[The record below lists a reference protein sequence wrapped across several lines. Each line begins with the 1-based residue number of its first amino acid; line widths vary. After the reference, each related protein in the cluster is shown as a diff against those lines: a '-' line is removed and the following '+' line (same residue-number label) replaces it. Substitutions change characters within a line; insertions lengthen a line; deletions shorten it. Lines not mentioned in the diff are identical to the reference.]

1 MLNRKHFTR
10 ENLAKHGLD
19 IDKPYLL
26 TKYVNM
32 LRESCR
38 DDHLIL
44 GLAECIKLFST
55 LKEPTISLEQTKN
68 HFLFLPT
75 HEKIDEASNGLPFYI
90 NKNFDWDWY
99 EKDTIEQSK
108 VYETAG
114 EASRAINQNDEI
126 DLLRY
131 IARLLLKNNPD
142 LPFEINSSLSM
153 WNERF
158 NK

>member
-1 MLNRKHFTR
+1 MLNRKYFTR

-26 TKYVNM
+26 PKYVAM
-32 LRESCR
+32 VRGCFR
-38 DDHLIL
+38 DDHLII
-44 GLAECIKLFST
+44 GLSECIKLFST
-55 LKEPTISLEQTKN
+55 LKEPTIASEQDRN
-68 HFLFLPT
+68 HFLFL
-75 HEKIDEASNGLPFYI
+75 HHCEKTDSGLPFYI

-99 EKDTIEQSK
+99 ERNIIEQQSR
-108 VYETAG
+108 VYETAD
-114 EASRAINQNDEI
+114 EAGKAINQSDEI

-131 IARLLLKNNPD
+131 IARLLLKNNSD
-142 LPFEINSSLSM
+142 LPFEINSALSM